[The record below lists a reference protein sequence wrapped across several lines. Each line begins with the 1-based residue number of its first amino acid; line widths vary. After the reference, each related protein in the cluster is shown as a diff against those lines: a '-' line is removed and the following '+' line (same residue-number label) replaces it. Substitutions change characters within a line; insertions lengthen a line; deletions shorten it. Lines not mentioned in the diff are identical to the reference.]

1 MFVFVQI
8 ILLLILIVQQL
19 KYQIIHVFT
28 IHVPMVE
35 LVLLVHSQIKLFVSV
50 HQILMVQIVRLL
62 VVQYAIL
69 AGKIYEIYFE
79 KKIKNSFYILIGV
92 TMVVDVLMLMDK
104 HIVHVYKIIVVD
116 DANFDIINITM
127 SIYTIVHIIMVKSE
141 WTFSSMNQK
150 NIILF

>member
-1 MFVFVQI
+1 
-8 ILLLILIVQQL
+8 
-19 KYQIIHVFT
+19 
-28 IHVPMVE
+28 
-35 LVLLVHSQIKLFVSV
+35 
-50 HQILMVQIVRLL
+50 MVQIVRLL

-69 AGKIYEIYFE
+69 AGTIYEIYFLL
-79 KKIKNSFYILIGV
+79 KIKNSFYILIGV

>member
-1 MFVFVQI
+1 
-8 ILLLILIVQQL
+8 
-19 KYQIIHVFT
+19 
-28 IHVPMVE
+28 
-35 LVLLVHSQIKLFVSV
+35 
-50 HQILMVQIVRLL
+50 
-62 VVQYAIL
+62 
-69 AGKIYEIYFE
+69 
-79 KKIKNSFYILIGV
+79 
-92 TMVVDVLMLMDK
+92 MVVDVLMLMDK